1 MQCSFDFLRKK
12 PYCLVRKPIK
22 NSNSKGY
29 YWQHGREM
37 ANLHA
42 VVQIINVNIRIFA
55 DKQLI
60 RGKNYMVIDLV
71 RIPSKKRKM
80 IFLGDSS
87 QSCSTK
93 NFLVNSTSLLFFC
106 SQRYFYLMF
115 QSFFFG
121 GWQLEDCYLSAMLYK
136 MYKHIC
142 NDIFVIIT
150 SSCSSKL
157 IWSSKNY

>member
-1 MQCSFDFLRKK
+1 MFVRFLEKK
-12 PYCLVRKPIK
+12 PSCPLRKPIR

-60 RGKNYMVIDLV
+60 RGKKIY
-71 RIPSKKRKM
+71 
-80 IFLGDSS
+80 GDRSS
-87 QSCSTK
+87 ENSLQKAQNDISRGQFIALLDQ
-93 NFLVNSTSLLFFC
+93 NLLVNSTSLLFFF

-115 QSFFFG
+115 QPFFFG

>member
-12 PYCLVRKPIK
+12 PYCLLRKPIK

-121 GWQLEDCYLSAMLYK
+121 GWQLEDCYLSAMLYE

>member
-1 MQCSFDFLRKK
+1 MFVRFLEKKPSCLLRKA
-12 PYCLVRKPIK
+12 IK

-37 ANLHA
+37 TNLHA

-60 RGKNYMVIDLV
+60 RGKKYMVIDLV

-106 SQRYFYLMF
+106 SHRYFYLMF
-115 QSFFFG
+115 QPFFS
-121 GWQLEDCYLSAMLYK
+121 EDGSWKTA
-136 MYKHIC
+136 
-142 NDIFVIIT
+142 IFQQCFIKCINIYVMIF
-150 SSCSSKL
+150 S
-157 IWSSKNY
+157 

>member
-1 MQCSFDFLRKK
+1 MFVRFLEKK
-12 PYCLVRKPIK
+12 PYCLLRKPIK

-37 ANLHA
+37 TNLHA

-60 RGKNYMVIDLV
+60 RGKKYMVIDLV

-87 QSCSTK
+87 QSRSTK
-93 NFLVNSTSLLFFC
+93 NFLFAVFLLAEIFL
-106 SQRYFYLMF
+106 SNVLA
-115 QSFFFG
+115 FFFG
-121 GWQLEDCYLSAMLYK
+121 EWQLEDCYLSAMLYK

>member
-1 MQCSFDFLRKK
+1 MFVRFLEKKPSCLLRKA
-12 PYCLVRKPIK
+12 IK

-29 YWQHGREM
+29 YWQHGRER
-37 ANLHA
+37 ANLHV

-60 RGKNYMVIDLV
+60 RGKKYMVIDLV
-71 RIPSKKRKM
+71 RIPSKKRKI
-80 IFLGDSS
+80 IFLGNSS

-93 NFLVNSTSLLFFC
+93 NLLVNSTSLLFFC

-115 QSFFFG
+115 QPFFFG

-142 NDIFVIIT
+142 NIFVIIT

>member
-1 MQCSFDFLRKK
+1 MFVRFLEKK
-12 PYCLVRKPIK
+12 PYCLLRKPIK

-37 ANLHA
+37 TNLHA

-60 RGKNYMVIDLV
+60 RGKKYMVIDLV

-87 QSCSTK
+87 QSSSTK

-115 QSFFFG
+115 QPFFFG